1 MFHVEQFIMNIGEII
16 RKIRE
21 ARGWKQETIAAELNT
36 SQQNISSLEKQALP
50 NMKTILQFCAAVN
63 IQPVYL
69 ISDIEISE
77 ESLEKYGHVSYHKL
91 TVELNYLHL
100 KETM

>member
-1 MFHVEQFIMNIGEII
+1 MFHVEQFIMNIGERI

-21 ARGWKQETIAAELNT
+21 AKGWKQETIAAELNT
-36 SQQNISSLEKQALP
+36 SQQNISSLEKQDLP

-77 ESLEKYGHVSYHKL
+77 ESIERYGNMTYSRLVI
-91 TVELNYLHL
+91 ELQYLRL
-100 KETM
+100 KTAV